1 MQPAPSNPTTEQAK
15 GSAVWRFIKKA
26 LRAQMITSVIA
37 AGLIAL
43 GLWLTGIR
51 IGVDVQRLIG
61 QPACMPSLIYLW
73 KPGMHQPPKI
83 GDYVLAR
90 MPNTGLGVG
99 AREGDRIVKKIVAL
113 TGDTVKVQGTEL
125 YVNGQHTDRL
135 WLAKSIPGKKPG
147 DFDAE
152 YTLKEGQLFLMG
164 TTKESFDS
172 RYWGAV
178 NREAFLGYAIPLF

>member
-1 MQPAPSNPTTEQAK
+1 MSNSQETPTQQ
-15 GSAVWRFIKKA
+15 SAGVGRRLARWFFRVF
-26 LRAQMITSVIA
+26 VIPTILGF
-37 AGLIAL
+37 GLTAL

-51 IGVDVQRLIG
+51 IGLDVQRLIG
-61 QPACMPSLIYLW
+61 EPACMPSFAYLW
-73 KPGMHQPPKI
+73 KPGMTHEPKV

-90 MPNTGLGVG
+90 MPKTSLGVG
-99 AREGDRIVKKIVAL
+99 AREGDRIVKKVAAI
-113 TGDTVKVQGTEL
+113 TGDSVRIEGTEL
-125 YVNGQHTDRL
+125 WINGNHTDRL

-147 DFDAE
+147 DFDVD
-152 YTLKEGQLFLMG
+152 LKLQQGQMFLMG